1 MQGNRR
7 AFTVIELVV
16 VIAVI
21 AILIGLAF
29 PVFNSVQEKARAT
42 QDLNNLRQLGIA
54 TQTYLNDNDSI
65 LFSADQTSTPWMK
78 SLKPKYLSAWKIFQ
92 SPFDKR
98 AASEADASAPISY
111 GFNGHSVFG
120 ISTDKIARAPAL
132 ILIAPAQATGTSV
145 SFSGG
150 TAAAVTV
157 YQAASVPGGAAN
169 GGTHD
174 QRTHINALFA
184 DLHVAPLAW
193 ADFLLDHDGVNG
205 DANYRWDYGGHGVA
219 P

>member
-1 MQGNRR
+1 MQASRR
-7 AFTVIELVV
+7 AFTLIELVV

-78 SLKPKYLSAWKIFQ
+78 SLKPKYLSAWNVFQ

-98 AASEADASAPISY
+98 AASEADANAPISY
-111 GFNGHSVFG
+111 GFNGNSVFG
-120 ISTDKIARAPAL
+120 NSTDKIKRPSAF
-132 ILIAPAQATGTSV
+132 ILIAPAQAMGTNV

-150 TAAAVTV
+150 ISAAVTV
-157 YQAASVPGGAAN
+157 YKAASVPGGTAS
-169 GGTHD
+169 GGTHTS
-174 QRTHINALFA
+174 RTRINALFA
-184 DLHVAPLAW
+184 DLHVAPLTW
-193 ADFLLDHDGVNG
+193 SDFLLDADSNGG
-205 DANYRWDYGGHGVA
+205 DANYRWNFDL